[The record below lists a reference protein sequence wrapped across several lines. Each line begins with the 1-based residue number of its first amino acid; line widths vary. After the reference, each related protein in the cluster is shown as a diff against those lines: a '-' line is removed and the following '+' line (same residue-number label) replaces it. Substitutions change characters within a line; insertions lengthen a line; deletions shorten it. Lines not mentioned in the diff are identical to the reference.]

1 MTATTPF
8 TKILIANRGEIAL
21 RVMRSARA
29 LGYRTVAVYST
40 ADAQARHTLEADQ
53 AVCIGEPLPRQS
65 YLNIP
70 AIIAAAR
77 LSGADAVH
85 PGYGFLAENPAFAAA
100 CAEAGL
106 VFIGPSAASIL
117 SMGDK
122 AGAKALMRA
131 AGVPCIP
138 GYQGDDQSAG
148 RLAAEA
154 ALIGWP
160 VMIKATAGGG
170 GRGMRRVEAAQDFA
184 DALASAQSEA
194 LGAFSDATVILER
207 ALIGPRH
214 IEIQVFADRHGNA
227 LHLGE
232 RDCSVQRRHQK
243 LIEEAPSPAVSA
255 DLRERMGAV
264 AVQAVRAIGYEGAG
278 TLEFLLDAQGDFFF
292 MEMNTRLQVEHPVT
306 EAITGLDLVAWQLR
320 VAAGEPLPL
329 HQDELRFDGHAIEVR
344 LCAEDALQG
353 FMPQSGRM
361 DAWAMPEPSST
372 DPATDPGT
380 HAGTH
385 AGIRRAGLRVE
396 HALRPGD
403 EIPPFYDSMIAKLVA
418 HGRSRDEALRKLRHG
433 LADAVA
439 LGVAT
444 NQAFLA
450 RCLVHPVFAAGGATT
465 AFIGDH
471 QDELLSGLTRD
482 GDPIGHRRAAA
493 VAALLLHLSAEA
505 FDTGAAATT
514 PHRLAHRLPMLQRF
528 ELGGV
533 PCQGALMQQG
543 PQQFSTR
550 IDDHDSALQVVA
562 HDGSGRRSV
571 AGAGPASGVTGCSR
585 IVLDGLADSA
595 VWHRDGATL
604 RFQFAGRPWVVTDR
618 SRAAAARAGAGTS
631 DGRLRASMNG
641 RVVALQ
647 VAVGDAVTAGQP
659 LLTLEAMKMEHVHA
673 APCAGRVAALHVSLG
688 EQVAAHR
695 VVVEIEPAVP
705 TPVGPAATGTAAA

>member
-1 MTATTPF
+1 MVGATPF

-53 AVCIGEPLPRQS
+53 AVCIGQPLPRQS
-65 YLNIP
+65 YLNMP
-70 AIIAAAR
+70 ALIAAAR
-77 LSGADAVH
+77 LSGADALH

-106 VFIGPSAASIL
+106 VFIGPSSAAIL

-122 AGAKALMRA
+122 AGAKALMRS

-138 GYQGDDQSAG
+138 GYQGEDQSAA

-170 GRGMRRVEAAQDFA
+170 GRGMRRVDRAEDFA
-184 DALASAQSEA
+184 DALRSAQSEA
-194 LGAFSDATVILER
+194 LGAFNDATVILER
-207 ALIGPRH
+207 ALIAPRH
-214 IEIQVFADRHGNA
+214 IEIQVFADRFGHA
-227 LHLGE
+227 VHLGE

-255 DLRERMGAV
+255 DLRERMGAL

-344 LCAEDALQG
+344 LCAEDALLG

-361 DAWAMPEPSST
+361 DVWAMPEALT
-372 DPATDPGT
+372 ADLGAQLGAQPG
-380 HAGTH
+380 ASQ
-385 AGIRRAGLRVE
+385 AGLRVE
-396 HALRPGD
+396 HALRAGD
-403 EIPPFYDSMIAKLVA
+403 EIPPYYDSMIAKLVA
-418 HGRSRDEALRKLRHG
+418 HGRSRDEALRKLQHG

-439 LGVAT
+439 LGVTT

-450 RCLVHPVFAAGGATT
+450 RCLAHPVFAAGGATT

-471 QDELLSGLTRD
+471 QNELLSGLTRD
-482 GDPIGHRRAAA
+482 GDPIGHQRAAA
-493 VAALLLHLSAEA
+493 VAAVLLHLSAEPA
-505 FDTGAAATT
+505 GVGVGAWA
-514 PHRLAHRLPMLQRF
+514 PHGLAHRLPMLQRF
-528 ELGGV
+528 ELGGAA
-533 PCQGALMQQG
+533 CQGALLQQG
-543 PQQFSTR
+543 PQHFSAR
-550 IDDHDSALQVVA
+550 IDGHDSALQVVA
-562 HDGSGRRSV
+562 HAGLGGQPGSGPV
-571 AGAGPASGVTGCSR
+571 SGSTGRSR
-585 IVLDGLADSA
+585 IVLDGLADTV
-595 VWHRDGATL
+595 VWHRDGSSL

-618 SRAAAARAGAGTS
+618 SRTSATRAGAGSS
-631 DGRLRASMNG
+631 DGKLRASMNG

-647 VAVGDAVTAGQP
+647 VAVGDAVVAGQP

-688 EQVAAHR
+688 EQVAAQR
-695 VVVEIEPAVP
+695 VVLEIAAAA
-705 TPVGPAATGTAAA
+705 PVTGDTGTTATGPAA